1 MLRRSSRN
9 FPFSTRRNSAPH
21 SRVGNGMTYRSV
33 LLSRPGAVEAAGL
46 DAGVAAHY
54 GDPIREQRAL
64 AEGRAIVDLSQRG
77 VVTVSG
83 TDRLSWLTTL
93 SSQDVSRLKPGAAAE
108 LLLLSVQGRIEY
120 DAGIIDDGETTW
132 LLVEAPEAAGLAAW
146 LTSMKF
152 MLRVEIK
159 DVSADWGV
167 LAATA
172 PLLQAADR
180 PFLVWQD
187 PWPTV
192 AVGGFSYSIEAGHPG
207 TERPWFEYLVPLA
220 ELESAVSGLA
230 MAGSLAAEALRI
242 AAWRPRWGAEMDEKT
257 IPHELDLLRTAV
269 HLAKGC
275 YKGQETVA
283 RVHNLGHPPR
293 RLVFLQL
300 DGSQHT
306 MPAAGS
312 AVRLGERQIG
322 SLTSVAQHYEM
333 GPIGLAVVKR
343 NVDATAQ
350 LTVLDGEESYV
361 AAQEIIVA
369 TDAGQVVGRQTGF
382 LKPVR

>member
-1 MLRRSSRN
+1 
-9 FPFSTRRNSAPH
+9 
-21 SRVGNGMTYRSV
+21 MTYQSP
-33 LLSRPGAVEAAGL
+33 LLSREGAVAATGL

-54 GDPIREQRAL
+54 GDPLREQRAL
-64 AEGRAIVDLSQRG
+64 AAGEALVDLSQSG

-83 TDRLSWLTTL
+83 ADRLSWLTTL
-93 SSQDVSRLKPGAAAE
+93 SSQDVSRLVPGQSAE

-120 DAGIIDDGETTW
+120 DAGIIDDGETAW
-132 LLVEAPEAAGLAAW
+132 LLVEAPEAAGLAQW

-152 MLRVEIK
+152 MLRVEVA
-159 DVSADWGV
+159 DVSAQWGV

-172 PLLQAADR
+172 PLLSERVLTGSA
-180 PFLVWQD
+180 PMLWQD

-192 AVGGFSYSIEAGHPG
+192 AVGGFSYSVEDGHPG
-207 TERPWFEYLVPLA
+207 IERPWFEYLVRLT
-220 ELESAVSGLA
+220 ELEEAVSDLPL
-230 MAGSLAAEALRI
+230 AGSLAADALRI
-242 AAWRPRWGAEMDEKT
+242 AAWRPRWGAETDEKS

-306 MPAAGS
+306 MPALGS
-312 AVRLGERQIG
+312 PVQLGERQVG
-322 SLTSVAQHYEM
+322 TLTSVAQHYEM
-333 GPIGLAVVKR
+333 GPIGLAVIKR
-343 NVDATAQ
+343 NVDAAAE
-350 LTVLDGEESYV
+350 LTVLEGEESYI
-361 AAQEIIVA
+361 AAQEVIVA
-369 TDAGQVVGRQTGF
+369 TDAGQVVGRKKGF